1 VDGFSVLLEPREPD
15 RFLLGEP
22 IVVGLDL
29 HALRDGAVRAGE
41 PCQTQRLVEPSMVV
55 CIQRHKWRPAQT

>member
-15 RFLLGEP
+15 RFILGEP

-29 HALRDGAVRAGE
+29 RRA
-41 PCQTQRLVEPSMVV
+41 
-55 CIQRHKWRPAQT
+55 RPTRAPRRGGTCRRTVSDAASGWAEHG